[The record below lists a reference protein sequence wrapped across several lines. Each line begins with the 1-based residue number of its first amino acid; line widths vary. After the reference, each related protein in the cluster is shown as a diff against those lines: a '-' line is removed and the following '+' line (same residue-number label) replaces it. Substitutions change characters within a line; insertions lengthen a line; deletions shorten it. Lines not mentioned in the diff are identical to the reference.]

1 MLGGTPPKSNIDT
14 KNDALENISP
24 FKHDVIVDI
33 YVSRKTPGCSPVM
46 PPFEAIKDRP
56 QGDHVIAT
64 TRKSSESTKIIY
76 SSSIEIVSHRGECSH
91 LRVVSCGPWQLTPKS
106 ITCLLLLLPSSPA
119 LMALQTT
126 MPQFLINISG
136 RCRVPLGGI
145 QKSCFTSSLGGF
157 SSPESSPFSSQ
168 EFECC
173 AFNKP

>member
-1 MLGGTPPKSNIDT
+1 
-14 KNDALENISP
+14 
-24 FKHDVIVDI
+24 
-33 YVSRKTPGCSPVM
+33 M

-76 SSSIEIVSHRGECSH
+76 SSWIEIVSHWGECSY

-136 RCRVPLGGI
+136 RCRVRPGGNSKI
-145 QKSCFTSSLGGF
+145 LRTTSSPGGF

-168 EFECC
+168 EFEYGSRN
-173 AFNKP
+173 FFRDDFLKEKEKPLSQFFQTAVPTDLHNQPSILIHPFTYHVR